1 MPVRERKEVQ
11 EVLRERRGLMD
22 GVVILKENEH
32 TLRREQISWQARRVL
47 ERLAEAG
54 YKAYLCGGG
63 VRDLLLGR
71 TPKDFDIATDARPE
85 EVKKIMRNTRII
97 GRRFKL
103 AHVFFRDVIIET
115 ATFRAL
121 LDNPPPEAEG
131 VPLPSRRR
139 QDVPDPTFATRGGVI
154 VRDNVY
160 GTPEEDARRRDFTI
174 NGIFYDFADGSLI
187 DYVGGLE
194 DLEKRVVRVIG
205 DPVTRY
211 HEDPVRM
218 VRAVRI
224 AAQLDFEIERTAREA
239 IRAMVSELRYSS
251 RERLQEEMLKIL
263 NCGSA
268 LKSYELAWRKGLFQT
283 VYPAY
288 SAWLQVPERQGA
300 MQWVKKALRQ
310 FDVWKQAGLKP
321 MPALQYALLFGP
333 GIEAVA
339 KEMAEA
345 DDLPEFEATLQAVS
359 AFLRDKANLAQ
370 IPKAMVYDVE
380 RILGI
385 QVQMRKSSGQ
395 SKYATRLRQRSG
407 FEEALIYL
415 KFASGIEP
423 ARKELLARW
432 MAPGPP
438 VNTPPRA
445 PRAPQSQRQP
455 ARGRP
460 PRREGPPPKKEEPVA
475 KKEEPAP
482 KREEPAPKK
491 EESAPKK
498 EEAAPPKTEEPAASK
513 AAPAADKEPA
523 PAAAERL
530 PLEKNR

>member
-1 MPVRERKEVQ
+1 M
-11 EVLRERRGLMD
+11 
-22 GVVILKENEH
+22 
-32 TLRREQISWQARRVL
+32 
-47 ERLAEAG
+47 
-54 YKAYLCGGG
+54 
-63 VRDLLLGR
+63 
-71 TPKDFDIATDARPE
+71 
-85 EVKKIMRNTRII
+85 
-97 GRRFKL
+97 
-103 AHVFFRDVIIET
+103 
-115 ATFRAL
+115 
-121 LDNPPPEAEG
+121 
-131 VPLPSRRR
+131 
-139 QDVPDPTFATRGGVI
+139 
-154 VRDNVY
+154 
-160 GTPEEDARRRDFTI
+160 
-174 NGIFYDFADGSLI
+174 
-187 DYVGGLE
+187 GGLE

-239 IRAMVSELRYSS
+239 IRAMVGELRYSS

-370 IPKAMVYDVE
+370 IPKAMVYDVAVSYTH
-380 RILGI
+380 LD
-385 QVQMRKSSGQ
+385 VYK
-395 SKYATRLRQRSG
+395 RQG
-407 FEEALIYL
+407 FIHRAG
-415 KFASGIEP
+415 KAS
-423 ARKELLARW
+423 
-432 MAPGPP
+432 
-438 VNTPPRA
+438 V
-445 PRAPQSQRQP
+445 
-455 ARGRP
+455 
-460 PRREGPPPKKEEPVA
+460 
-475 KKEEPAP
+475 
-482 KREEPAPKK
+482 
-491 EESAPKK
+491 
-498 EEAAPPKTEEPAASK
+498 
-513 AAPAADKEPA
+513 
-523 PAAAERL
+523 
-530 PLEKNR
+530 

>member
-1 MPVRERKEVQ
+1 MTCTVRERKEVQ

-239 IRAMVSELRYSS
+239 IRAMVGELRYSS

-288 SAWLQVPERQGA
+288 SAWLQVPERQG
-300 MQWVKKALRQ
+300 RCN
-310 FDVWKQAGLKP
+310 G
-321 MPALQYALLFGP
+321 
-333 GIEAVA
+333 
-339 KEMAEA
+339 
-345 DDLPEFEATLQAVS
+345 
-359 AFLRDKANLAQ
+359 
-370 IPKAMVYDVE
+370 
-380 RILGI
+380 
-385 QVQMRKSSGQ
+385 
-395 SKYATRLRQRSG
+395 
-407 FEEALIYL
+407 
-415 KFASGIEP
+415 
-423 ARKELLARW
+423 
-432 MAPGPP
+432 
-438 VNTPPRA
+438 
-445 PRAPQSQRQP
+445 
-455 ARGRP
+455 
-460 PRREGPPPKKEEPVA
+460 
-475 KKEEPAP
+475 
-482 KREEPAPKK
+482 
-491 EESAPKK
+491 
-498 EEAAPPKTEEPAASK
+498 
-513 AAPAADKEPA
+513 
-523 PAAAERL
+523 
-530 PLEKNR
+530 

>member
-1 MPVRERKEVQ
+1 MAR
-11 EVLRERRGLMD
+11 RRG
-22 GVVILKENEH
+22 
-32 TLRREQISWQARRVL
+32 
-47 ERLAEAG
+47 
-54 YKAYLCGGG
+54 
-63 VRDLLLGR
+63 
-71 TPKDFDIATDARPE
+71 
-85 EVKKIMRNTRII
+85 
-97 GRRFKL
+97 
-103 AHVFFRDVIIET
+103 
-115 ATFRAL
+115 RA
-121 LDNPPPEAEG
+121 
-131 VPLPSRRR
+131 
-139 QDVPDPTFATRGGVI
+139 
-154 VRDNVY
+154 
-160 GTPEEDARRRDFTI
+160 RRDFTI

-239 IRAMVSELRYSS
+239 IRAMVGELRYSS

-423 ARKELLARW
+423 ARRIAGALDGA
-432 MAPGPP
+432 GPP

-445 PRAPQSQRQP
+445 ACASIAAAAGEGVRPGGRA
-455 ARGRP
+455 AAE
-460 PRREGPPPKKEEPVA
+460 EGEPVA

-482 KREEPAPKK
+482 KERSLRPERGIGPEERGGCASENRRTGGIRGGSGGGQRTRAGGGRE
-491 EESAPKK
+491 
-498 EEAAPPKTEEPAASK
+498 
-513 AAPAADKEPA
+513 
-523 PAAAERL
+523 L
-530 PLEKNR
+530 PLERIARKWHDGLRERHNERTVGVDGRDGRRGFYWPQCGGGAEPARQKRILVVDDLGLDERWKNLRGLAFEEVWD